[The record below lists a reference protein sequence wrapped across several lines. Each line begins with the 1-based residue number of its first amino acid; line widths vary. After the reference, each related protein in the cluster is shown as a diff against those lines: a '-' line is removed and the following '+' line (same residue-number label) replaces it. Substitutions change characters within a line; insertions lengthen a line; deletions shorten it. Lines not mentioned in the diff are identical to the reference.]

1 MKPLSIGKNNEL
13 LQEITKKEYFKIND
27 KDKTYKEKSTDTLQE
42 YTCYYKKY
50 TDEQEKNFILNF
62 AIYELLKKIKNIGVF
77 FVILTIVSIVVSIIS
92 MLR

>member
-13 LQEITKKEYFKIND
+13 LQEITEKEYFKIND
-27 KDKTYKEKSTDTLQE
+27 KDKTYKGKSTDTLQE

-77 FVILTIVSIVVSIIS
+77 FILLIIANVITSII
-92 MLR
+92 LALK